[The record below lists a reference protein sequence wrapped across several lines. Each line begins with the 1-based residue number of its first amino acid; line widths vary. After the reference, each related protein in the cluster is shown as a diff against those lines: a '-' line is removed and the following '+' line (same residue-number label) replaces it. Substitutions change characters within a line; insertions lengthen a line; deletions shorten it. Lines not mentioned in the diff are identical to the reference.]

1 MSDFGISVDSA
12 PFWIWITI
20 LAVALLDHEFSLV
33 YFGSDLAWMFVK
45 HSKNTDISIG

>member
-12 PFWIWITI
+12 PFWIWTTI